1 MLPCFPLCT
10 QVNILTHTDEIQL
23 KSQRITAIEKKKDSL
38 NKKEENENHQAS
50 RTDPD
55 GPVPIALSESTM
67 RPKSVL
73 DVDSEEQEGRK
84 ETSVTVEAEGNLT
97 ESNLQLTNENNDDH
111 MEVSFSKRKTRDS
124 FAINGGRTM
133 ENGFSCEDKSES
145 ANDAEGKFEPTSRPR
160 RKTNMTTSKTNN
172 VGKIEISL
180 EPKDD
185 EALPSEG
192 NQSEGGA
199 LWDIFR
205 REDVS
210 KLHDY
215 LMKHAEEFRHY
226 NFEPVKQV
234 IIYAY
239 FFFYHRY
246 DFLFLCCIPSYV
258 GRLLIPYM
266 INAFI

>member
-50 RTDPD
+50 RTDQD
-55 GPVPIALSESTM
+55 PIALSESTM

-145 ANDAEGKFEPTSRPR
+145 ANDAEGKFEPNSRSR

-239 FFFYHRY
+239 FF
-246 DFLFLCCIPSYV
+246 LPQI
-258 GRLLIPYM
+258 
-266 INAFI
+266 